1 MKNNYTEWVSN
12 IDKAFYFLLD
22 VSNANEN
29 KYMLKEF
36 HTHTIGFIGGVAG
49 ERTSGMLEGSI
60 WVIADIDVLSNI
72 SNQRKFYGAEFSH
85 TVDSILNDGY
95 SLVVITNNYYENHAL
110 PRDINDQVDVHEFLV
125 NNFALNKLRCYT
137 YDDELGKA
145 VNMFDAYMKV
155 YGGNISDIPV
165 DKMISDAKKIPNPN
179 IKVLK

>member
-1 MKNNYTEWVSN
+1 
-12 IDKAFYFLLD
+12 
-22 VSNANEN
+22 
-29 KYMLKEF
+29 MLKRQLF
-36 HTHTIGFIGGVAG
+36 QCTKIIHHLF
-49 ERTSGMLEGSI
+49 RYS
-60 WVIADIDVLSNI
+60 
-72 SNQRKFYGAEFSH
+72 KFYGAEFSH
-85 TVDSILNDGY
+85 IVDSILNDGY

-125 NNFALNKLRCYT
+125 NNFASNKLRCYT
-137 YDDELGKA
+137 YDDGLGKA